1 MKSIAKVYSLIRFE
15 LKLDAKKPGVI
26 ASAILQLFVT
36 ALLSMLSQPKINA
49 STWNTLFWITLILG
63 SINAVSKNFTL
74 ISKGRWLYL
83 NQLSSPLEMLW
94 SKIIYGWLNMI
105 FLTAVNMLMFAFFM
119 GIPVEHILPYTILL
133 ILVTGG
139 ISSVFTFI
147 GAVATKA
154 EGAGFLAPV
163 LSLPIVLPFL
173 LVGIKASTKA
183 FNPILVSSFNTDTL
197 LVLSLDVLVL
207 VLISVLF
214 TSLWK
219 D

>member
-15 LKLDAKKPGVI
+15 LKLDTKKPGVI
-26 ASAILQLFVT
+26 AAAVLQLFIT

-63 SINAVSKNFTL
+63 SISAVSKNFTL

-83 NQLSSPLEMLW
+83 NQLSTPLEMLW
-94 SKIIYGWLNMI
+94 SKIIYGWMNMI
-105 FLTAVNMLMFAFFM
+105 FLTSVNMLMFAFFM
-119 GIPVEHILPYTILL
+119 GIPVEHIFPYTLLL

-147 GAVATKA
+147 GAVASKA
-154 EGAGFLAPV
+154 DGSGFLAPV

-173 LVGIKASTKA
+173 LVGIKASIKA

-197 LVLSLDVLVL
+197 LVFSLDVLVL

-214 TSLWK
+214 NSLWK

>member
-15 LKLDAKKPGVI
+15 LKLDTKKPGVI
-26 ASAILQLFVT
+26 AAAVLQLFIT

-63 SINAVSKNFTL
+63 SISAVSKNFTL

-83 NQLSSPLEMLW
+83 NQLSTPLEMLW
-94 SKIIYGWLNMI
+94 SKIIYGWMNMI
-105 FLTAVNMLMFAFFM
+105 FLTSVNMLMFAFFM
-119 GIPVEHILPYTILL
+119 GIPVEHIFPYTLLL

-147 GAVATKA
+147 GAVASKA
-154 EGAGFLAPV
+154 DGSGFLAPV

-173 LVGIKASTKA
+173 LVGIKASIKA
-183 FNPILVSSFNTDTL
+183 FNPILVSSFNTDAL
-197 LVLSLDVLVL
+197 LVFSLDVLVL

-214 TSLWK
+214 NSLWK